1 MPLALLPEFFAIL
14 GTDILL
20 AMSLLTCLLDKHFPK
35 TIPYFYQT
43 IALAGFGHLMITKS
57 FLGTFGEPMRFWYCF
72 LFLAVAVASVV
83 AANLYLL
90 LHRGPLR
97 LAKTFFGAVTL
108 PAILAPAFFL
118 SDYAGSAAYAL
129 LPLPQISLEFTY
141 SAIVTFDVAVIAVC
155 LLAFITPKKN
165 RVALISSAIIMATF
179 ISTLFKPPGWQF
191 VATWSAIIL
200 GAACAFV
207 LATTIYVFVRMRQ
220 RQPQEAFERAKRR

>member
-20 AMSLLTCLLDKHFPK
+20 AMSLLTCLLDKYFPK

-43 IALAGFGHLMITKS
+43 IALAGFGHLLITKS
-57 FLGTFGEPMRFWYCF
+57 FMVTFGEAMRFWYCF
-72 LFLAVAVASVV
+72 LFLVVAVASVV

-90 LHRGPLR
+90 LHRRLLR
-97 LAKTFFGAVTL
+97 LSKTFFGAVTL
-108 PAILAPAFFL
+108 PAVLAPAFFL
-118 SDYAGSAAYAL
+118 SEYASSAAHTL
-129 LPLPQISLEFTY
+129 LPLPQISMELTY
-141 SAIVTFDVAVIAVC
+141 SAIVTFDVAVITAC

-165 RVALISSAIIMATF
+165 RIVLIASAIVMATF
-179 ISTLFKPPGWQF
+179 VSTLFKPPGWHF

-200 GAACAFV
+200 GVACAFV

-220 RQPQEAFERAKRR
+220 PQLQEALERTKRR